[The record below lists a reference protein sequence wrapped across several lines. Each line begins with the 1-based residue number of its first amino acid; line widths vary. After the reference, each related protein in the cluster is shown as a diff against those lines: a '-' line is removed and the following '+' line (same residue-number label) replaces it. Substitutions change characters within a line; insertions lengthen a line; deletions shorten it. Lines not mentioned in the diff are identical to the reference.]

1 VKIQQGGA
9 VQSRETEREREV
21 SKSRDKDSNASV
33 LSHVLGIRLPLEPL
47 SSPED
52 GWVTALRFEGYLY
65 PAFQESGFFGSND
78 DVASALRPR
87 EQKVTHIVL
96 VSNEPRGDVR
106 D

>member
-1 VKIQQGGA
+1 M
-9 VQSRETEREREV
+9 QSRETEREREV

-52 GWVTALRFEGYLY
+52 GCHQCWVTALRFEGYLY

-87 EQKVTHIVL
+87 AEGDAYRAGEQRA
-96 VSNEPRGDVR
+96 PR
-106 D
+106 